1 MFMESK
7 YDLKRF
13 LDAQNQLY
21 LKALAEVRNGQKQSH
36 WMWFVFPQIKGLGLS
51 ETAKFYG
58 IADLD
63 EAEAY
68 LAHPVLGK
76 HLIQISEALLQ
87 VENKKT
93 ATEIFGTPD
102 DMKLRSSM
110 TLFSKVENANPV
122 FGRVLDKY
130 FMGIQDDY
138 TERLLEKIDD
148 SLYNQKP
155 GRPGFKT
162 N

>member
-1 MFMESK
+1 MSDTSYE
-7 YDLKRF
+7 LQRF
-13 LDAQNQLY
+13 VDAQEGVFDI
-21 LKALAEVRNGQKQSH
+21 ALSEIRAGRKRTH

-122 FGRVLDKY
+122 FGKVLDKY

-155 GRPGFKT
+155 GHPGFKT